1 MDYDPAP
8 FSALDDFMLYDS
20 APFSALGIMI
30 MILIL
35 FFSVLDDFMLYDS
48 TPFSALDDFRVN
60 DPAPFLFVN
69 D

>member
-35 FFSVLDDFMLYDS
+35 FYLWMIDKMVAHIGANL
-48 TPFSALDDFRVN
+48 N
-60 DPAPFLFVN
+60 DTTMQSMGKIK
-69 D
+69 

>member
-1 MDYDPAP
+1 MILGFMIPLLFLLQIIFMDYDPAP

-35 FFSVLDDFMLYDS
+35 FF
-48 TPFSALDDFRVN
+48 
-60 DPAPFLFVN
+60 LF
-69 D
+69 